1 MRSESV
7 PFPKTNDEI
16 KTAAPATPATPKRQR
31 SELPR
36 AAAAA
41 GEICANNL
49 PLQTTTRTTS
59 RMKAQQ
65 RCRRRRRH
73 LMAVIFTID
82 FHAALLRRVN
92 ATVGKYW

>member
-31 SELPR
+31 SELPG

-49 PLQTTTRTTS
+49 PLQTTTRTTP

-65 RCRRRRRH
+65 RRRRH
-73 LMAVIFTID
+73 LMANIFTID
-82 FHAALLRRVN
+82 FHAALLRRDN
-92 ATVGKYW
+92 ATDGKYW